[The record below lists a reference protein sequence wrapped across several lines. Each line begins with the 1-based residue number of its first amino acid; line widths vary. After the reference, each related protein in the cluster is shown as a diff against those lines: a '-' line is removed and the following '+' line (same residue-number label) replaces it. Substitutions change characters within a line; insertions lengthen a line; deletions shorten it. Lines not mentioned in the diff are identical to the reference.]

1 LSEYS
6 KSETLLNDLNS
17 IETQVSILVSNCS
30 DLTTRKSD
38 IEKKL
43 DSAQKLIS
51 DLNQKI
57 KNLELELSEIKKEK
71 DNRSLFN
78 SISQTERANL
88 KNKLQNLLTRI
99 DYHISS

>member
-30 DLTTRKSD
+30 DLTTRNSD

-78 SISQTERANL
+78 SISQIERANL

>member
-1 LSEYS
+1 MSEYS

-30 DLTTRKSD
+30 DLTTRNSD

>member
-6 KSETLLNDLNS
+6 KSEILLNDLNS

-57 KNLELELSEIKKEK
+57 KNLELELSEIKIEK
-71 DNRSLFN
+71 DNNNLFN
-78 SISQTERANL
+78 SMSQTERANL

>member
-1 LSEYS
+1 MSEYS

>member
-1 LSEYS
+1 MSEYS

-30 DLTTRKSD
+30 DLTTRNSD

-88 KNKLQNLLTRI
+88 KNKLQNLLSRI

>member
-30 DLTTRKSD
+30 DLTTRNSD